1 MTNIKRRLATI
12 LATDCVDFSKHMELD
27 EVSTLSELNAC
38 RVVIDSN
45 IKDFGGRIFHTAGDS
60 VIAEFDSPVE
70 CVSAAVRFQ
79 EMLMERNK
87 ETTVEPKL
95 LWRVGIHVDDIIIE
109 GENVY
114 GSGVNVAAR
123 LESHCQPG
131 EILVSR
137 VVREQVAKR
146 VAFSIDASG
155 TRNLKNIAPNFEVFS
170 VMSADLNTGKVVSQ
184 QEIATEVN
192 KAPPSNKTAIISELI
207 SNKKPKLAILPFKN
221 LSKNEESHFLIDGVV
236 EDLITEFSMMREF
249 EILSR
254 ATISDFKVGFDDAI
268 KFAVG
273 HSVDF
278 LINGSIRSSGSRIRL
293 SIELMDA
300 QSGNVVWSNKYD
312 RVLDDVFEI
321 QDEIVRKITIALL
334 GEIQITSLQRSK
346 RKPTENFSSYELLLR
361 GKEQHHKYTK
371 DANQLALEFFDK
383 AIESDEGNA
392 QAHAWKA
399 CTLGQ
404 GLIRK
409 YIDDSAFDEKY
420 QLLMHHLTM
429 ALDLNENDF
438 ECHRMLSAVYLS
450 NHDYKKAEEHG
461 RIAYRLNPNDPRV
474 LSGTG
479 EVLVR
484 IGDEETG
491 IALLEKALILD
502 PIPMGQTTSDN
513 RFKDLVLGYY
523 CAENW
528 DKCASYGI
536 RVKDVDP
543 RTWLLLN
550 FSLLKGGVDLS
561 AESSFRDSKSKFIGL
576 DWEETIDRFH
586 LPAEEKNK
594 ELNEFVS
601 CLKEKYG

>member
-27 EVSTLSELNAC
+27 EVSTLSGLNAC
-38 RVVIDSN
+38 RVIIDSN

-155 TRNLKNIAPNFEVFS
+155 TRDLKNIAPNFEVFS
-170 VMSADLNTGKVVSQ
+170 VRSAVFNTSKVVSQ

-192 KAPPSNKTAIISELI
+192 KAPSNNETARISELI

-221 LSKNEESHFLIDGVV
+221 LSKNEDSHFLIDGVV

-254 ATISDFKVGFDDAI
+254 ATISDFKVGGDDAM

-371 DANQLALEFFDK
+371 DANQLAIEFFDK

-528 DKCASYGI
+528 DQCASYGI

-576 DWEETIDRFH
+576 DWEEIIDRFH